1 MSVFKSPLDYRR
13 FANQIRNKRRF
24 LHSPEV
30 SAFLE
35 AVCQGSKNRLVTVP
49 TGTSLC
55 RAQVGHSEA
64 PRRLGSDPVW
74 VEAPYPPER
83 MIPSKKN
90 ASEGRINPR
99 GIAYLYLASDQKT
112 AISEVRPSAEML
124 VTVAWFETTSKLTLV
139 NLSRQKGEDAPTG
152 LLSIAMAIRENQ
164 GPLSQEQVD
173 AMNWAQIDNAF
184 SQPVDPSDQH
194 LQYVPTQVLAES
206 LIDRDYDG
214 IIYKS
219 GLSEEGHNI
228 ALFNVTSAQFVSAGL
243 FRITHVDY
251 QFENHGNPWFLKNG
265 KYFTTE
271 ITDVRPASDMRAN
284 DTADEGSEGD

>member
-13 FANQIRNKRRF
+13 FATQIRNNRRF
-24 LHSPEV
+24 LHTPEV

-35 AVCQGSKNRLVTVP
+35 AVCQGSQNRLVTVP
-49 TGTSLC
+49 TGRTFC
-55 RAQVGHSEA
+55 RAQLGHSE
-64 PRRLGSDPVW
+64 PRRGLGSDHVW
-74 VEAPYPPER
+74 VEAPHPPER
-83 MIPSKKN
+83 MIPSKRN

-99 GIAYLYLASDQKT
+99 GIAYLYLASDKKT
-112 AISEVRPSAEML
+112 AISEVRPSAEMF
-124 VTVAWFETTSKLTLV
+124 VTVAWFETTRKLTLV
-139 NLSRQKGEDAPTG
+139 NLSRQRGEDAPTG
-152 LLSIAMAIRENQ
+152 LLSIAMAISENQ
-164 GPLSQEQVD
+164 GPLSPEQVD

-184 SQPVDPSDQH
+184 SQPVDPSDQY

-206 LIDRDYDG
+206 LVDQDYDG

-219 GLSEEGHNI
+219 GLSAEGHNV
-228 ALFNVTSAQFVSAGL
+228 ALFNVTSAQFVSARL

-271 ITDVRPASDMRAN
+271 ITDVRPANDLRASD
-284 DTADEGSEGD
+284 TVDECRQGD